1 MTLHAIHP
9 NVCLRN
15 LKIHERGLSL
25 IFYKGV
31 FYFMER
37 LSGKNIL
44 IIMPKD
50 YYDEE
55 ELEIPYEIFKSEDAN
70 IIVAS
75 GKMKEAVG
83 MKTGRRMPDRLI
95 VDSME
100 GITGDSY
107 VTGGTG
113 TRQIKAVFQGVVI
126 VGGSGARNYLWED
139 KITRLLITDRYK
151 SGFVVGAIGQGIGC
165 LAEANLIEALEV
177 PVDESKAKKQFLK
190 ILEKGKSLLSD
201 QDLIIHERLVIGKDS
216 SVAEA
221 FAQAMIDEVE
231 KITKTK

>member
-1 MTLHAIHP
+1 
-9 NVCLRN
+9 
-15 LKIHERGLSL
+15 
-25 IFYKGV
+25 
-31 FYFMER
+31 MER

-165 LAEANLIEALEV
+165 LAEANLVEALEV
-177 PVDESKAKKQFLK
+177 PVDESKAKKPFLK

>member
-1 MTLHAIHP
+1 
-9 NVCLRN
+9 
-15 LKIHERGLSL
+15 
-25 IFYKGV
+25 
-31 FYFMER
+31 MER

-50 YYDEE
+50 YYNEE

-126 VGGSGARNYLWED
+126 VGGSGAKNYLWED

-177 PVDESKAKKQFLK
+177 PVDESKAKKPFLK

>member
-1 MTLHAIHP
+1 
-9 NVCLRN
+9 
-15 LKIHERGLSL
+15 
-25 IFYKGV
+25 
-31 FYFMER
+31 MER

-44 IIMPKD
+44 MIMPKD

-126 VGGSGARNYLWED
+126 VGGSGAKNYLWED

-165 LAEANLIEALEV
+165 LAEANLVEALEV
-177 PVDESKAKKQFLK
+177 PVNGDKAKKPFLK
-190 ILEKGKSLLSD
+190 ILEKGKALLSD
-201 QDLIIHERLVIGKDS
+201 EDLIIHERLVMGKDNS
-216 SVAEA
+216 IAEA
-221 FAQAMIDEVE
+221 FAQAVIDEVE
-231 KITKTK
+231 KITKTR

>member
-1 MTLHAIHP
+1 M
-9 NVCLRN
+9 
-15 LKIHERGLSL
+15 G
-25 IFYKGV
+25 
-31 FYFMER
+31 R

-44 IIMPKD
+44 IIIPKD
-50 YYDEE
+50 YYNEE
-55 ELEIPYEIFKSEDAN
+55 ELEVPYELLKSEEAN

-75 GKMKEAVG
+75 SKMKEAVG

-113 TRQIKAVFQGVVI
+113 TRQIKAVFQGVIV

-139 KITRLLITDRYK
+139 KIVRLLITDRYK
-151 SGFVVGAIGQGIGC
+151 SEFVVAAIGQGIGC
-165 LAEANLIEALEV
+165 LAEANLVEALEV
-177 PVDESKAKKQFLK
+177 PVNESTAKKPFLK
-190 ILEKGKSLLSD
+190 ILEKGKALLSD
-201 QDLIIHERLVIGKDS
+201 EDLIIHERLVLGKDS

-221 FAQAMIDEVE
+221 FAQAVIDEVE

>member
-1 MTLHAIHP
+1 M
-9 NVCLRN
+9 
-15 LKIHERGLSL
+15 G
-25 IFYKGV
+25 
-31 FYFMER
+31 R

-44 IIMPKD
+44 IIIPKD

-55 ELEIPYEIFKSEDAN
+55 ELEIPYELFKNEDAN

-75 GKMKEAVG
+75 SKMKEAVG

-100 GITGDSY
+100 GIIGDTY

-113 TRQIKAVFQGVVI
+113 TRQIKAVFQGVVV

-139 KITRLLITDRYK
+139 KIVRLLITDRYK
-151 SGFVVGAIGQGIGC
+151 SEFVVAAIGQGIGC
-165 LAEANLIEALEV
+165 LAEANLVEALEV
-177 PVDESKAKKQFLK
+177 PVNENIAKKPFLK
-190 ILEKGKSLLSD
+190 ILEKGKALLSD
-201 QDLIIHERLVIGKDS
+201 EDLIIHERLVMGKDS

-221 FAQAMIDEVE
+221 FAQAVIDEVG

>member
-1 MTLHAIHP
+1 M
-9 NVCLRN
+9 
-15 LKIHERGLSL
+15 G
-25 IFYKGV
+25 
-31 FYFMER
+31 R

-44 IIMPKD
+44 IIIPKD

-55 ELEIPYEIFKSEDAN
+55 ELEIPYELFKSEDAN

-75 GKMKEAVG
+75 SKIKEAVG

-113 TRQIKAVFQGVVI
+113 TRQIKAVFQGVVV
-126 VGGSGARNYLWED
+126 VGGSGARKYLWED
-139 KITRLLITDRYK
+139 KIVRLLITDRYK
-151 SGFVVGAIGQGIGC
+151 SEFVVAAIGQGIGC
-165 LAEANLIEALEV
+165 LAEASLVEALEV
-177 PVDESKAKKQFLK
+177 PVNENIAKKPFLK
-190 ILEKGKSLLSD
+190 ILEKGKALLSD
-201 QDLIIHERLVIGKDS
+201 EDLIIHERLVMGKDS

-221 FAQAMIDEVE
+221 FAQAVIDEVE
-231 KITKTK
+231 KITKTQ

>member
-1 MTLHAIHP
+1 M
-9 NVCLRN
+9 
-15 LKIHERGLSL
+15 G
-25 IFYKGV
+25 
-31 FYFMER
+31 R

-44 IIMPKD
+44 IIIPKD
-50 YYDEE
+50 YYNEE
-55 ELEIPYEIFKSEDAN
+55 ELEVPYELLKSEEAN

-75 GKMKEAVG
+75 SKMKEAVG

-139 KITRLLITDRYK
+139 KIVRLLITDRYK
-151 SGFVVGAIGQGIGC
+151 SEFVVAAIGQGIGC
-165 LAEANLIEALEV
+165 LAEANLVEALEV
-177 PVDESKAKKQFLK
+177 PVNESTAKKPFLK
-190 ILEKGKSLLSD
+190 ILDKGKALLSD
-201 QDLIIHERLVIGKDS
+201 EDLIIHERLVMGKDS
-216 SVAEA
+216 SIAEA
-221 FAQAMIDEVE
+221 FAQAVIDEVE
-231 KITKTK
+231 KVNKTK